1 MDGNNIF
8 DMNEHRK
15 PEIDYRKYIRVGI
28 VLTSVILLI
37 LLVVSNLFIVREGE
51 IRVVRQFG
59 EVVRT
64 IDTPGLNYKIPFI
77 QSVETLPKYQLI
89 YDSPTTEVNT
99 KDKKKLMVDNYVIWK
114 ISNPSLM
121 IENAR
126 SVIGVETKLAEAV
139 SSVIRAELGQLNYD
153 EIISSENSN
162 RGSFN
167 ERVTELVD
175 SVLKRDNYG
184 VDVIDVRVKRTDLP
198 ATNEQ
203 SVYNRMITDRKSTAQ
218 EYLSQGDAEATKIRA
233 ETDKEVTIMLAE
245 AEAQAKQIEAEG
257 ESEAARI
264 YNEAYSADPNFYI
277 FYRTLESYKTT
288 LNNKPVII
296 LPIDSPY
303 AQLLMGIQR

>member
-15 PEIDYRKYIRVGI
+15 PDIDFSKYIRVGI
-28 VLTSVILLI
+28 VLTSIVLVILLVI
-37 LLVVSNLFIVREGE
+37 SNLFIVREGE

-64 IDTPGLNYKIPFI
+64 IDTPGLSYKIPFI

-89 YDSPTTEVNT
+89 YDSQPTEVNT
-99 KDKKKLMVDNYVIWK
+99 KDKKKLMVDNYVIWR

-139 SSVIRAELGQLNYD
+139 SSVVRAELGQLNYD
-153 EIISSENSN
+153 EIISSENSS

-167 ERVTELVD
+167 ERVTALVD

-203 SVYNRMITDRKSTAQ
+203 SVYNRMISERKSTAQ

-245 AEAQAKQIEAEG
+245 AEAKAKQIEAEG

-264 YNEAYSADPNFYI
+264 YNEAYSANPDFYI